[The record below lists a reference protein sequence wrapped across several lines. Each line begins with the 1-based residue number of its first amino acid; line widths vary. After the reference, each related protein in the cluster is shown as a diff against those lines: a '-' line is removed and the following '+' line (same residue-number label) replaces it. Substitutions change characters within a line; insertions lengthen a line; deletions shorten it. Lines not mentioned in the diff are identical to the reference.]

1 MQLELPKSGEEIAI
15 VKTNM
20 GDFKIKF
27 FPDIAPKTTE
37 NFKTH
42 SKNGYYNGIIF
53 HRVINDFMIQ
63 CGDPTGTGRGGKSI
77 WETPFK
83 DEFSPQLRNYR
94 GALSMANAGAN
105 TNGSQ
110 FFIVQNS
117 YVPPSHVNGQPE
129 DVKQNYTK
137 LGGTPWLDGKH
148 TVFGQVFEGMET
160 IDAIA
165 NLPVGAGDKP
175 VKDIKIIDIE
185 IAVY

>member
-1 MQLELPKSGEEIAI
+1 MQLELPQSGEEIAI

-27 FPDIAPKTTE
+27 FPDIAPKATE

-42 SKNGYYNGIIF
+42 SRNGYYNGIIF
-53 HRVINDFMIQ
+53 HRVISDFMIQ

-77 WETPFK
+77 WERPFQ
-83 DEFSPQLRNYR
+83 DECSPELRNYR
-94 GALSMANAGAN
+94 GALSMANAGPC

-117 YVPPSHVNGQPE
+117 FIPSSQVNGLPE

-148 TVFGQVFEGMET
+148 TVFGQVFDGMET
-160 IDAIA
+160 VDAIA
-165 NLPVGAGDKP
+165 ASPVGAGDKP
-175 VKDIKIIDIE
+175 IKEIKIINIE
-185 IAVY
+185 IVNY